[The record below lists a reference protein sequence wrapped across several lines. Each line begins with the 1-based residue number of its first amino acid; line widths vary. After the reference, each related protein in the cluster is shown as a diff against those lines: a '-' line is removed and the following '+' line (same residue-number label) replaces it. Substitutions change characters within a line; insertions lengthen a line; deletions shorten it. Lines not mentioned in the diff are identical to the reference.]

1 MSLSSKQ
8 ETQSELTGKN
18 KALLV
23 AVTDG
28 SMIPIEEVPDLVFSE
43 KMIGEGFAM
52 IPTSDVVYAPISGK
66 LFQVAGASHAFE
78 IRTDDGLEVLVHVGL
93 DTVTLNGEG
102 FETNLKKGMMIKQG
116 EPLVKFDREYL
127 LSRGCRLF
135 IPVVVINGENEN
147 YHYVF
152 KPNNEIQAEAGK
164 TIALTIEGY
173 LASWNGVSQQ
183 WMLSGTALRR
193 DLSYDP
199 RSCNFSEY

>member
-173 LASWNGVSQQ
+173 
-183 WMLSGTALRR
+183 
-193 DLSYDP
+193 Y
-199 RSCNFSEY
+199 

>member
-1 MSLSSKQ
+1 
-8 ETQSELTGKN
+8 
-18 KALLV
+18 
-23 AVTDG
+23 
-28 SMIPIEEVPDLVFSE
+28 
-43 KMIGEGFAM
+43 M

-173 LASWNGVSQQ
+173 
-183 WMLSGTALRR
+183 
-193 DLSYDP
+193 
-199 RSCNFSEY
+199 

>member
-93 DTVTLNGEG
+93 DTVTLNGKV
-102 FETNLKKGMMIKQG
+102 LKQ
-116 EPLVKFDREYL
+116 
-127 LSRGCRLF
+127 
-135 IPVVVINGENEN
+135 
-147 YHYVF
+147 
-152 KPNNEIQAEAGK
+152 
-164 TIALTIEGY
+164 T
-173 LASWNGVSQQ
+173 
-183 WMLSGTALRR
+183 
-193 DLSYDP
+193 
-199 RSCNFSEY
+199 